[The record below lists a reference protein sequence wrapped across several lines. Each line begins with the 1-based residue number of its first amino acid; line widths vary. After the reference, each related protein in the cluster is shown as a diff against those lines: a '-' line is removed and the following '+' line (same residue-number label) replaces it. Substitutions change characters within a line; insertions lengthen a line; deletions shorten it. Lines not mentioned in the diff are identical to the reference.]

1 MDEKFALTIVPYE
14 GNHAVDYDF
23 YIEAYTTP
31 DNRVKIEKSSLIPVD
46 QDSFVVPVDVSVFEP
61 GLLFFDIYAKVPDR
75 VFADGIRNEKL
86 KVTTKYTVR
95 P

>member
-1 MDEKFALTIVPYE
+1 MPNRMSDKKKVYSKKIAHGRKIC
-14 GNHAVDYDF
+14 A
-23 YIEAYTTP
+23 

-75 VFADGIRNEKL
+75 VFTDGFRNEKL
-86 KVTTKYTVR
+86 KVSTRYTVR